1 MVSSLFFI
9 WSSPCRRRDASA
21 TPEGA
26 GGTHRATSDGAG
38 GTHRATSVGE
48 TPSLTL
54 SFRFFWR
61 LNGNGHPR
69 RVLRQR
75 ADKPFMFRFRLRRKA
90 FQLLERG
97 PS

>member
-9 WSSPCRRRDASA
+9 WSSPSRRRDAPRHIPRHRRDASA
-21 TPEGA
+21 TPE
-26 GGTHRATSDGAG
+26 
-38 GTHRATSVGE
+38 GE

>member
-1 MVSSLFFI
+1 MVSSLFFLVI
-9 WSSPCRRRDASA
+9 PM
-21 TPEGA
+21 PQA
-26 GGTHRATSDGAG
+26 GRTRTSRCAG

>member
-9 WSSPCRRRDASA
+9 WSSQSRRRDASA
-21 TPEGA
+21 TP
-26 GGTHRATSDGAG
+26 DGAG
-38 GTHRATSVGE
+38 GTHRATPEGE